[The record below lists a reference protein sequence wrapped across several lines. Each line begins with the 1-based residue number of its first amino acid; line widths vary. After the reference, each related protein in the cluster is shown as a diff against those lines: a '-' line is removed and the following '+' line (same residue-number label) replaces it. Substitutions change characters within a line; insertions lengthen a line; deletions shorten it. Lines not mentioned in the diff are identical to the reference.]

1 MLFLFIADG
10 VPVGDKD
17 VVVYAVRIHDN
28 FEFSYMVSSSQTCS
42 RWPDSVSFLS
52 FHFTCI

>member
-10 VPVGDKD
+10 VPVRDKGD

-28 FEFSYMVSSSQTCS
+28 ILN
-42 RWPDSVSFLS
+42 SV
-52 FHFTCI
+52 IV